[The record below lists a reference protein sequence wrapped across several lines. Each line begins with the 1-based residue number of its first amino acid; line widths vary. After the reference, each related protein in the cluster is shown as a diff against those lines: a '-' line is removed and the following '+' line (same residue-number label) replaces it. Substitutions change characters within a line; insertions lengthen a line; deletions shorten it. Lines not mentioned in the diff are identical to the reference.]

1 MQVKTPSQPPQTLN
15 RLAKILQERG
25 LNQKEFSAVIKKKTG
40 CEITN
45 CNISKHVNGK
55 KAFMSTQTLMIFA
68 VTLDVTADSLLDWP
82 ARYKR

>member
-1 MQVKTPSQPPQTLN
+1 MQVNTPST

-25 LNQKEFSAVIKKKTG
+25 LNQKQFSELIKKKTD
-40 CEITN
+40 CVITN

-68 VTLDVTADSLLDWP
+68 ITLDVSADELLDWP
-82 ARYKR
+82 ERYRK